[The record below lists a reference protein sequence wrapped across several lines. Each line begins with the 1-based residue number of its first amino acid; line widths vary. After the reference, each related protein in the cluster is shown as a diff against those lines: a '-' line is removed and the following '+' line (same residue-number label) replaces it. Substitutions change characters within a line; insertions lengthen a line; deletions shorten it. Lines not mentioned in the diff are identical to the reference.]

1 VTAERTAPE
10 RLTEDQAAA
19 ELARLAAAIARHDR
33 LYHQEDAPEISDAA
47 YDALRRR
54 NDAIE
59 ARFPQL
65 VCADSPNRRIVAAP
79 ASGFAKV
86 THRVPMLSLDNAFED
101 ADVQAFDQRVRRF
114 LGLGAD
120 EPVPLVAEPKIDGL
134 AIALHYE
141 DGRFVLGATR
151 GDGTTGEDVTRNL
164 ATLRSIPARLKG
176 RTPARLEVRGEV
188 YMERADFLALNRAR
202 EAADEPVFANPR
214 NSAAGSLRQKDMAV
228 TASRPLR
235 FFAYGWGDLAEDL
248 GPTQWAC
255 LDRLDALGF
264 TTNPERKLCAGV
276 DEALGLWRAIEAKR
290 ASLPYDID
298 GVVYKVDRLDWQAR
312 LGSVGRVPRWAL
324 AHKFSAETART
335 TVEDIVVQVGRTGA
349 LTPVANLAPV
359 TVGGVVVSRA
369 TLHNEDE
376 IQRKDIRVGDTV
388 VIQRAGDVIPQVLAV
403 DLDQRPKDA
412 RPFDVPTACPVCGS
426 AAVREDG
433 EAVRRCTGGLT
444 CPAQAVERLRHFVGR
459 DAFDIEGLG
468 EKQIAAFFEAGLVRA
483 PADLFRLEARD
494 ATAEPRL
501 AEREGWGTV
510 SAANLFH
517 AIAER
522 RRVPLARFIH
532 ALGVRR
538 VGEGMA
544 RVLAR
549 RYRTFAAWRSAMD
562 AVARGDADARAD
574 LLAIDKVGDAVADAL
589 AAFFAEPHNERTLDA
604 LAAEVTVEDAEE
616 RAAGTTLAGK
626 TVVFTGTLERMTRD
640 EAKARAEAL
649 GATVAGSVSRKTDFV
664 VVGSDAGSKAAK
676 ARELGVTTMTE
687 DEWLALAE
695 AALGGRPPPAGR
707 GGRGKW
713 RGTS

>member
-1 VTAERTAPE
+1 VTAEHAAPE
-10 RLTEDQAAA
+10 RLTEEQAAA
-19 ELARLAAAIARHDR
+19 ELARLAAEIARHDR

-59 ARFPQL
+59 ARFPRL
-65 VCADSPNRRIVAAP
+65 VRADSPNRRIGAAP
-79 ASGFAKV
+79 VSAFAKV

-176 RTPARLEVRGEV
+176 RAPARLEVRGEV
-188 YMERADFLALNRAR
+188 YMERADFIALNRAR
-202 EAADEPVFANPR
+202 EAAEEPVFANPR
-214 NSAAGSLRQKDMAV
+214 NSAAGSLRQKDVAV

-235 FFAYGWGDLAEDL
+235 FFAYGWGELAEEL
-248 GPTQWAC
+248 GPTQWAS

-264 TTNPERKLCAGV
+264 TTNPERKLCTGV

-349 LTPVANLAPV
+349 LTPVAHLAPV

-403 DLDQRPKDA
+403 DLDRRPKGA

-468 EKQIAAFFEAGLVRA
+468 EKQIAAFFEAGLVRE

-494 ATAEPRL
+494 ATAEPKL
-501 AEREGWGTV
+501 AEREGWGAV
-510 SAANLFH
+510 SAANLFR

-522 RRVPLARFIH
+522 RRVPLARFIF

-544 RVLAR
+544 RLLAR
-549 RYRTFAAWRSAMD
+549 RYRTFVAWRAAMA

-574 LLAIDKVGDAVADAL
+574 LLAIDKVGEAVADAL
-589 AAFFAEPHNERTLDA
+589 ASFFAEPHNQRTLDA

-626 TVVFTGTLERMTRD
+626 TVVFTGTLERMTRN

-664 VVGSDAGSKAAK
+664 VVGADAGSKAAK

-687 DEWLALAE
+687 DEWLALAD
-695 AALGGRPPPAGR
+695 AALGGRPPPA
-707 GGRGKW
+707 
-713 RGTS
+713 